1 MTTHLNAKGTLYANF
16 WHDFHQTESTLL
28 SDETRSEDPVAGS
41 DCGSSGNAMIATP

>member
-1 MTTHLNAKGTLYANF
+1 MQMETKLTEVGGR

-41 DCGSSGNAMIATP
+41 GCGSSGNAMIATP